1 MVRNLVPFIVENAT
15 FLAVILLVP
24 MAVCAFVSR
33 RTRWVIF
40 FLGLILYATNYFPFT
55 RGAHNPL
62 GLLPFLGIAMA
73 LAALLVD
80 FAAFAL
86 RGFRRRARE

>member
-1 MVRNLVPFIVENAT
+1 MLRQWVPFIVENAT

-40 FLGLILYATNYFPFT
+40 FVALFLIATNWLPFT
-55 RGAHNPL
+55 RGAHNPF
-62 GLLPFLGIAMA
+62 GLLPFLGITTA
-73 LAALLVD
+73 LAALIVEA
-80 FAAFAL
+80 AAFL
-86 RGFRRRARE
+86 IRGVRRGSRE